1 MLFDR
6 INTFGKSSNE
16 PLTKVADTNNHF
28 EVFDTTNEN
37 KKPETSSPFRVDCEE
52 ELPIH
57 PSRWP
62 QLPLMIRSTPNTST
76 RIRGI
81 RYSSGKSTD
90 ELTGFSNKAL
100 PINTGREEPGSC
112 LVVDFESVH
121 FIGELLLRITDAP
134 ELSENNYRSKS
145 YFDGKKRTFQA
156 VVRGNFKNSLAMSH
170 MVTGQTF
177 RRKGYLPS
185 TWIVNSFLKI
195 VSLLAPQL
203 EVDLSVSNAALE
215 I

>member
-1 MLFDR
+1 M
-6 INTFGKSSNE
+6 
-16 PLTKVADTNNHF
+16 
-28 EVFDTTNEN
+28 
-37 KKPETSSPFRVDCEE
+37 
-52 ELPIH
+52 
-57 PSRWP
+57 
-62 QLPLMIRSTPNTST
+62 
-76 RIRGI
+76 
-81 RYSSGKSTD
+81 
-90 ELTGFSNKAL
+90 
-100 PINTGREEPGSC
+100 
-112 LVVDFESVH
+112 DFESVH

-134 ELSENNYRSKS
+134 ELSENNYHSKS

-203 EVDLSVSNAALE
+203 EVDLSVSNAPLE